1 MRGPLRSRCPPRS
14 PDAWGG
20 RDAGGRVTA
29 PRTVRADAQ
38 EPVRHRQLGI
48 RTDSPPPDWDTAAT
62 LPGTPVRPPVPVLS

>member
-1 MRGPLRSRCPPRS
+1 M
-14 PDAWGG
+14 
-20 RDAGGRVTA
+20 TA